1 MSARWSQRP
10 SRLLQIPKSDPYLAY
25 CIDEAAEYLLTRI
38 EMGSRPGYMDEMSQ
52 AEKDKKHQT
61 SLDRAWARLKGKK
74 K

>member
-1 MSARWSQRP
+1 
-10 SRLLQIPKSDPYLAY
+10 
-25 CIDEAAEYLLTRI
+25 
-38 EMGSRPGYMDEMSQ
+38 MDEMSQ